1 MQRLPCMHVLRA
13 MHWSLYLL
21 HKTIIVASPQY
32 EGETLAKQHRMPGR
46 RARAA
51 QGAAAEVGRRP
62 GGARQ

>member
-1 MQRLPCMHVLRA
+1 